1 MESLFDLWAKRNPE
15 WEKRYENTIKTF
27 ANYGKGVDQYQD
39 IHGKIFGA
47 GYEVYIIAF
56 FIGLYHNQTKPLVE
70 DRAKRKTLGQ
80 AIMYWGNLENRLNR
94 TSYGKI
100 REYIFAALIAR
111 TDVDL
116 IALDKG
122 TITPRS
128 VVDKLIVKMEE
139 YANFGFD
146 FIEEQLENDPNH
158 FFKESAFLRVF
169 TSFLNKSDDNES
181 VENDEPDSLDDEP
194 DSLDDEPKALESD
207 DQDSFNEEKDS
218 WVYGDPD
225 SLENEEKNGSKDED
239 SYNEEK
245 MRSEA
250 EKPWSE
256 SDLDKLAA
264 YYENGVEVEKI
275 AEKLGKSVYSVQF
288 QLAQRGYI
296 RMPLN
301 VTVRN
306 TDAGGVIINRSGDI
320 VYSDE
325 AVLKIF
331 NNRIYR
337 FNRKP
342 KCLTIKAIERV
353 NGEWR
358 KGKSILVIYSDSPL
372 FSVLSPYTPTDDI
385 EDIVE
390 GETREKN
397 QIKVRGKWYDCYGD
411 PLNSK
416 PSALD
421 ELFARAITKEEHSD
435 FSSSKKTWSALE
447 KKELK
452 ELYRLNMGVKMLANY
467 FNTSVGDIKEM
478 IRILKL

>member
-15 WEKRYENTIKTF
+15 WEKRYESTIKLF

-39 IHGKIFGA
+39 IRGKIFGA

-56 FIGLYHNQTKPLVE
+56 FIGLYYNQTKPLVE

-100 REYIFAALIAR
+100 REYIFVALIAK

-122 TITPRS
+122 IITARS

-146 FIEEQLENDPNH
+146 YIEEQLENDPNH

-169 TSFLNKSDDNES
+169 TSFLNNNDESES

-194 DSLDDEPKALESD
+194 DSLDDEEETESL
-207 DQDSFNEEKDS
+207 
-218 WVYGDPD
+218 GDGE
-225 SLENEEKNGSKDED
+225 ENESESEDED
-239 SYNEEK
+239 SYNEEQ
-245 MRSEA
+245 MRAEA

-256 SDLDKLAA
+256 SDLDRLTV
-264 YYENGVEVEKI
+264 YYENGVEVERI

-306 TDAGGVIINRSGDI
+306 TDAGGAIINKSGDI
-320 VYSDE
+320 VYKDD
-325 AVLKIF
+325 AVLKIL
-331 NNRIYR
+331 NDRIYR
-337 FNRKP
+337 FNKKP
-342 KCLTIKAIERV
+342 TCLTIKAIDRV
-353 NGEWR
+353 EGEWK
-358 KGKSILVIYSDSPL
+358 KGRTILVVYSGSPL
-372 FSVLSPYTPTDDI
+372 FSELSPNNPTDDI

-390 GETREKN
+390 GETRKNN
-397 QIKVRGKWYDCYGD
+397 QIKVRGKWYDNYGD
-411 PLNSK
+411 PLSSK
-416 PSALD
+416 ESPSTSSA
-421 ELFARAITKEEHSD
+421 FNNEENSD
-435 FSSSKKTWSALE
+435 FSPSKKRWSASD

-452 ELYRLNMGVKMLANY
+452 NFYQLNMDVEKMAKY
-467 FNTSVGDIKEM
+467 FNTSIEDIQDM
-478 IRILKL
+478 IRMLKL